1 MRMATTADAA
11 TATIAPIDAGNALV
25 VWDTEGGTEEWLP
38 HPAPELRAGRR
49 LAVVE
54 AFGARH
60 IDVACA
66 TPASFCTTSYA
77 VARAM
82 GLRFLALEPGT
93 PLRLVRASARALA
106 LAAQPELAVS
116 WLAPPAAPATVPAA
130 ATAHSP
136 LPDHAV
142 RAVMNR
148 LKRLEGQARGVQR
161 LVEERRGYDEILPQ
175 LAAMRAAL
183 GAIGLTLLSE
193 QLAAGLATA
202 DEPAG
207 AQRVEAAKRA
217 FLRLG

>member
-11 TATIAPIDAGNALV
+11 TATITPIDAGNALV

-66 TPASFCTTSYA
+66 TPASFCTTSYGF
-77 VARAM
+77 ARAM

-93 PLRLVRASARALA
+93 PLRLVRESARALA

-116 WLAPPAAPATVPAA
+116 WLAAPATVPAT

-161 LVEERRGYDEILPQ
+161 LVEEQRGYDEILPQ

>member
-1 MRMATTADAA
+1 MLLATMADAA
-11 TATIAPIDAGNALV
+11 TATIAPLDAGDALV

-38 HPAPELRAGRR
+38 HPAPALRAGRR

-54 AFGARH
+54 EFSTRH

-66 TPASFCTTSYA
+66 TPASFCTTSYGL
-77 VARAM
+77 ARAL
-82 GLRFLALEPGT
+82 GLRFLALEAGT
-93 PLRLVRASARALA
+93 PVRLVREAARALA
-106 LAAQPELAVS
+106 AAAQPELAVS
-116 WLAPPAAPATVPAA
+116 WLAAPAAPPVQSAA
-130 ATAHSP
+130 ATGYPP
-136 LPDHAV
+136 LPDHAT
-142 RAVMNR
+142 RAVLNR
-148 LKRLEGQARGVQR
+148 LKRVEGQSRGLQR

-183 GAIGLTLLSE
+183 EAIGLALLSE
-193 QLAAGLATA
+193 QLAACLATA